1 MELFK
6 VCIPP
11 QSADV
16 GNLYLRM
23 RSGTADMRN
32 GMCVLSP
39 NSEISTDTYFNVFS
53 SSKYAEYTRA
63 KEITITTSVSG
74 NLFVELR
81 SFSDTGERTIETRN
95 INSEEPVEVRFLFRI
110 DPLRGEKTT
119 LHYLVYHSHEE
130 SVIHSFGS
138 YTSDLK
144 PDTIDLGIVIC
155 TFKREERVTRTLS
168 KIDKTMSDDRY
179 GLEDRTT
186 VYVVDNGRTLDEAS
200 INYNHVKLI
209 PNENDGG
216 AGGFTRGI
224 IESRKNRKTHT
235 LLMDDDIE
243 LDPNVIYKTF
253 NLISIL
259 NDEHKEAFILGGMLL
274 PETPN
279 IQYEA
284 GAEYLQRFRHG
295 KHMLNFSSVDALLQN
310 DDWEPADYGGWWY
323 MCMPENATGE
333 LPLPLFIKLDDV
345 DFGLRRMRDHIVMN
359 GIGIWHDSFES
370 KTNPV
375 TDYYFLRRNT
385 LILHALYGKNNGIR
399 AGIGHLRRMLH
410 CIKEGKNNEYCYTRK
425 AVNDF
430 LKGPEFIEN
439 AKQAE
444 VFEMINDPDET
455 VPSADKKKKRSTQ
468 EIFRNA
474 SPAELLSLSLEST
487 RLVIRW
493 NRLAKRYR
501 KSVEFLSSMEFW
513 DRGD

>member
-16 GNLYLRM
+16 GNLYLRV
-23 RSGTADMRN
+23 RSGTAELQN

-53 SSKYAEYTRA
+53 SSKYAEYT
-63 KEITITTSVSG
+63 KVEKVTIATSVSG
-74 NLFVELR
+74 NLLVELR
-81 SFSDTGERTIETRN
+81 SFSDAGEQTIESRN
-95 INSEEPVEVRFLFRI
+95 INSEEPEEVRFSFKI
-110 DPLRGEKTT
+110 DTLKNENTT
-119 LHYLVYHSHEE
+119 LHYLVYHSHGE

-138 YTSDLK
+138 YISDLK
-144 PDTIDLGIVIC
+144 PDIIDLGIVIC
-155 TFKREERVTRTLS
+155 TFMRAERVIRTLS
-168 KIDKTMSDDRY
+168 QIDEIMSDDQY
-179 GLEDRTT
+179 GLEGRIT
-186 VYVVDNGRTLDEAS
+186 VYVMDNGRTLDEAS

-209 PNENDGG
+209 PNKNDGG

-224 IESRKNRKTHT
+224 IESRRDHKTHT

-259 NDEHKEAFILGGMLL
+259 KDEHKEAFILGGMLL

-284 GAEYLQRFRHG
+284 GAEYLQRFRRG
-295 KHMLNFSSVDALLQN
+295 KHMLDLSSADALIRN
-310 DDWEPADYGGWWY
+310 DGWEPADYGGWWY
-323 MCMPENATGE
+323 MCMPENTTEE

-345 DFGLRRMRDHIVMN
+345 EFGLRRMRDHIVIN
-359 GIGIWHDSFES
+359 GIGVWHDHFES

-375 TDYYFLRRNT
+375 TDYYFMRRNT
-385 LILHALYGKNNGIR
+385 LILHSIYSKNNGIR
-399 AGIGHLRRMLH
+399 AGIGHLRRMLY
-410 CIKEGKNNEYCYTRK
+410 CIKEEKNNEYRYTRK
-425 AVNDF
+425 AIDDF

-439 AKQAE
+439 AEQTEIFKMAD
-444 VFEMINDPDET
+444 NWDEI
-455 VPSADKKKKRSTQ
+455 VPSADRKKKRSTR

-474 SPAELLSLSLEST
+474 SPAELLSLFLEST
-487 RLVIRW
+487 KLVIRW
-493 NRLAKRYR
+493 NGLAKKYR
-501 KSVEFLSSMEFW
+501 ESIEFLSSVEYW
-513 DRGD
+513 DKNN